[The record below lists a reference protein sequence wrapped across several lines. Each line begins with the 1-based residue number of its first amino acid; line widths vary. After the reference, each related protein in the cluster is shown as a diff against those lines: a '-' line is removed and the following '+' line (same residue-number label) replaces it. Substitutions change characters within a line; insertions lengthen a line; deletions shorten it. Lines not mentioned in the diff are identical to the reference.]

1 MLQFEWNPEKAQR
14 NIEKHGIS
22 FAEAVT
28 VLGDPLSYTFDDP
41 DHSDEEAR
49 FLTVGLTATG
59 KLLVVSHT
67 DRQDR
72 VRIISARLLTKQERK
87 FYEGV

>member
-41 DHSDEEAR
+41 DHSDEEGTFFNRRSYRYRQIAGCFSYRPSGQSAYHQRTSSNQAR
-49 FLTVGLTATG
+49 AKIL
-59 KLLVVSHT
+59 
-67 DRQDR
+67 
-72 VRIISARLLTKQERK
+72 
-87 FYEGV
+87 